1 MFFKPQGVLVLDMTK
16 PVHFSDDHLE
26 HGNKDYF
33 SARHFTIQW
42 LKRNFLKTAF
52 SLWICGAKE
61 PTVNTTAICFKE
73 EMLGYECPCKS

>member
-1 MFFKPQGVLVLDMTK
+1 MFFKPQGVLVLDMSK

-33 SARHFTIQW
+33 SARRFTIQW

-73 EMLGYECPCKS
+73 GMLGYECPCKS